1 MPFVDMPQDSLI
13 LKAYPAVVYGPRT
26 RTLVY
31 YRDLILVLL
40 AKDFKVRYK
49 NTFMGYA
56 WSVLQPLV
64 LSLIFA
70 SIFSVVMR
78 VQIEAYAYYLIA
90 GLFPWQWITNTTG
103 AANHYF
109 LGNRTLI
116 KKVQFDR
123 SALVFAAVL
132 NEAVHFV
139 CCMPVIMGFMWYYG
153 KSPTIQWLWML
164 PLLLALQSVMMFGL
178 GLAIATS
185 NLFFRD
191 LERLVGLL
199 TQLLFYVTPII
210 YAVDTLPSEYLW
222 VTYANPF
229 AGLVLC
235 WQGLF
240 YTGTVSP
247 VYLGVALTWTAGLL
261 ALGLM
266 VYRKNVWRFAES
278 V

>member
-1 MPFVDMPQDSLI
+1 MPPFVMPQDGHI
-13 LKAYPAVVYGPRT
+13 LKAYPGVAYGPRM
-26 RTLVY
+26 RALVY

-40 AKDFKVRYK
+40 SKDFKVRYK

-64 LSLIFA
+64 MSLIFA
-70 SIFSVVMR
+70 TIFSLVMR
-78 VQIEAYAYYLIA
+78 VQVEAYAYYLIA

-116 KKVQFDR
+116 KKVQFER
-123 SALVFAAVL
+123 SALVLAAVL
-132 NEAVHFV
+132 NEAVHFI
-139 CCMPVIMGFMWYYG
+139 CSMPVIMGFMWYYG
-153 KSPTIQWLWML
+153 KSPTIEWLWML
-164 PLLLALQSVMMFGL
+164 PLLLVVQSVMMFGL

-199 TQLLFYVTPII
+199 TQLLFYLTPII
-210 YAVDTLPSEYLW
+210 YTIDTLPSEYQW
-222 VTYANPF
+222 IIYANPF
-229 AGLVLC
+229 AGLVLS
-235 WQGLF
+235 WQGLL
-240 YTGTVSP
+240 YAGTVSP
-247 VYLGVALTWTAGLL
+247 VYLGLALTWTAGLS
-261 ALGLM
+261 ALGLL